1 MPLDGTVVS
10 VDVLN
15 GLDRDRMFALLA
27 DHFEGATRPAF
38 LRDLGEKR
46 WAIVLR
52 TPATREIVGFSTQ
65 TLLSTTVAGRPVR
78 ALFSGDTIVDRRHWG
93 DTELIR
99 VWGEFALRLAD
110 RQPDVPLYWFL
121 ISMGYKTYRFLP
133 VFFHEFYPR
142 HDVPTPRREQEVL
155 DALAGARYPDAY
167 DPRSGV
173 ITPTNGRIRLRR
185 GIADVDSHRLRDPH
199 VRFFVRKNPRHG
211 EGEELAC
218 IAPLCRENLKP
229 RAHAIIGRRMTHPSG
244 A

>member
-1 MPLDGTVVS
+1 MPLQGTVVS
-10 VDVLN
+10 VDALT
-15 GLDRDRMFALLA
+15 GSDRRRMFALLA
-27 DHFEGATRPAF
+27 DHFEGVTWPAF
-38 LRDLGEKR
+38 LRDLREKQ
-46 WAIVLR
+46 WVIVLR
-52 TPATREIVGFSTQ
+52 TCATGQIVGFSTQ
-65 TLLSTTVAGRPVR
+65 TLLSTTVAEGPVR

-99 VWGEFALRLAD
+99 VWGRLALRLAD
-110 RQPDVPLYWFL
+110 ERPDRPLYWFL

-142 HDVPTPRREQEVL
+142 HDVPTPRREQQIL
-155 DALAGARYPDAY
+155 DALAASRYPDGY
-167 DPRSGV
+167 DPQSGV
-173 ITPTNGRIRLRR
+173 ITPTNGRVRLRR
-185 GIADVDSHRLRDPH
+185 GIADVDPHRLRDPH

-229 RAHAIIGRRMTHPSG
+229 RAHAIIERHMIQPAG